1 MSFKSFLRSR
11 FALQSGVSLVELTV
25 ALSLFAVV
33 AVGAFSALS
42 VFDQTKQSQI
52 TQKNAAQ
59 DQRRD
64 FLQAYNRILDSPD
77 STPSFNGLNLSFHPI
92 PVSDSEADLCQIAA
106 FADNNTT
113 LKFYS
118 STNQSVT
125 GNAGC
130 PAELVLSGAY
140 QLASN
145 GTRPIFFGVD
155 GTGKL
160 CEGNFKTGTD
170 FDNASNAKQLTVQDK
185 DCLRKPDGSLPTT
198 SDTLLFPEYLV
209 YNTTTGTAASEEIN
223 SAIFFPFDR
232 LTEPSLAKCAVTT
245 NLEFPITGFDIDGDA
260 GHDASDVVSSVTI
273 TISRGFIAAEDRL
286 YIRNATDNSSLFS
299 TATNGVGDVVHSYS
313 NISTTTVP
321 TFPSGV
327 TLTTATYNAAQ
338 GFMRLNASS
347 ALALDTWEQVFD
359 EIIYINRFSADTD
372 PMTSYTPLDKEI
384 VYSLGQ
390 YPARKVDGDYHFYN
404 FEDCSS
410 LNCVTWTAAFNEAK
424 GAGKN
429 HLGLGGYL
437 ATITSDEENIF
448 VSDRARSQSG
458 GVVTWAAGWLGAT
471 GRLNNTEGDT
481 LCPDITAR
489 GTSQWYWVT
498 GKEGAEKCTLFWS
511 GLSNGGQPVDIN
523 GAVIP
528 SSDINPH
535 STTDW
540 NCDAPCNGTSC
551 TGNVVNVAA
560 VPSSPA
566 SHAGLSLREAWWY
579 PDRRGRDNTTVR
591 YANWSG
597 GSINS
602 ATCVWESNNVW
613 EPNECCAN
621 TNSDD
626 NTIGEHYLQMTGLPS
641 GQRLWNDLHG
651 TFYSGYVPEGW
662 YGVRGYLIEWDPSGA
677 APDVVLAREAR
688 LNTRRHQE
696 ICAPVFVSE

>member
-347 ALALDTWEQVFD
+347 ALALDTWEQVHRL
-359 EIIYINRFSADTD
+359 IKRLSIR
-372 PMTSYTPLDKEI
+372 L
-384 VYSLGQ
+384 V
-390 YPARKVDGDYHFYN
+390 
-404 FEDCSS
+404 
-410 LNCVTWTAAFNEAK
+410 
-424 GAGKN
+424 
-429 HLGLGGYL
+429 
-437 ATITSDEENIF
+437 NI
-448 VSDRARSQSG
+448 
-458 GVVTWAAGWLGAT
+458 
-471 GRLNNTEGDT
+471 
-481 LCPDITAR
+481 
-489 GTSQWYWVT
+489 
-498 GKEGAEKCTLFWS
+498 
-511 GLSNGGQPVDIN
+511 
-523 GAVIP
+523 
-528 SSDINPH
+528 
-535 STTDW
+535 
-540 NCDAPCNGTSC
+540 
-551 TGNVVNVAA
+551 
-560 VPSSPA
+560 
-566 SHAGLSLREAWWY
+566 
-579 PDRRGRDNTTVR
+579 RRVK
-591 YANWSG
+591 
-597 GSINS
+597 
-602 ATCVWESNNVW
+602 
-613 EPNECCAN
+613 
-621 TNSDD
+621 
-626 NTIGEHYLQMTGLPS
+626 
-641 GQRLWNDLHG
+641 
-651 TFYSGYVPEGW
+651 
-662 YGVRGYLIEWDPSGA
+662 
-677 APDVVLAREAR
+677 
-688 LNTRRHQE
+688 
-696 ICAPVFVSE
+696 